1 MLVTKMPIAGRKRN
15 VGMNFNAASSTH
27 G

>member
-1 MLVTKMPIAGRKRN
+1 MLVTKMASAGRKRN